1 MVLIRM
7 PKSRM
12 QKMVTNSNGYKL
24 MKAQLKYGIYLD
36 ILSFNFSEMDFRL
49 RLKLIIALR
58 LY

>member
-1 MVLIRM
+1 
-7 PKSRM
+7 
-12 QKMVTNSNGYKL
+12 MVTNSNGYKL